1 MCASPSAERL
11 RGACARALVAAA
23 CALAACDGRAPDRAA
38 AADPGVHDD
47 ATSQRFAHP
56 PLFEAPPAAGPR
68 AGSAGSSA
76 EEVARLEKQVAL
88 LRQDVAALR
97 AEVASGAS
105 AAQAGRRVPSPLAD
119 AGQMASAESAFRGE
133 SVDPDWSGAMADAV
147 REIVAQVDRD
157 HVAPRSVE
165 CRSRSCRVELAAG
178 SGPRTGDDLTPMLD
192 RFAQTLP
199 RATAGQ
205 VQAADGHQATVVY
218 LSR

>member
-1 MCASPSAERL
+1 MCASPCAERL
-11 RGACARALVAAA
+11 RTACCRAVVAAA
-23 CALAACDGRAPDRAA
+23 CALSACDGHAPDRAT
-38 AADPGVHDD
+38 AADAGVHDD
-47 ATSQRFAHP
+47 ATSARFAHP

-68 AGSAGSSA
+68 AGSDV
-76 EEVARLEKQVAL
+76 EEVAQLEKQVAL

-105 AAQAGRRVPSPLAD
+105 AAQAGHRAPSPLAD
-119 AGQMASAESAFRGE
+119 AAQMATAETAFRGE
-133 SVDPDWSGAMADAV
+133 AVDPDWSGAMADAV
-147 REIVAQVDRD
+147 RAIVAQVDRD
-157 HVAPRSVE
+157 HVPPRRVE

-178 SGPRTGDDLTPMLD
+178 SGPRTGADLAPMLD

-205 VQAADGHQATVVY
+205 VDAADGRQVTVVY

>member
-1 MCASPSAERL
+1 MCASPCAERL
-11 RGACARALVAAA
+11 RVACGRALVAAA

-38 AADPGVHDD
+38 ASAAEVHDD
-47 ATSQRFAHP
+47 ATSPRFAHP

-68 AGSAGSSA
+68 PGGAG
-76 EEVARLEKQVAL
+76 EDVARLEKQVAL

-105 AAQAGRRVPSPLAD
+105 AAQAGRHPSPLAD
-119 AGQMASAESAFRGE
+119 AAQMATAEAAFRGE
-133 SVDPDWSGAMADAV
+133 TVDPDWSGAMADSV
-147 REIVAQVDRD
+147 RAIVAQVDRE
-157 HVAPRSVE
+157 HVPPHSVE

-178 SGPRTGDDLTPMLD
+178 SGPRTEVDLAPVLE

-205 VQAADGHQATVVY
+205 VDAADGRRVTVVY